1 MNPNN
6 TPIMILAV
14 YIASTSLLQATEREA
29 VFRLQFSANPI
40 KPRAPVSVREDW
52 QRQKQEHELRQ
63 PSWEAKLKVTKYR
76 KNFGI
81 RQG

>member
-14 YIASTSLLQATEREA
+14 YTASTSLSQATEREA
-29 VFRLQFSANPI
+29 VQFSANPI
-40 KPRAPVSVREDW
+40 KPTAPGSAREDQ
-52 QRQKQEHELRQ
+52 QRQKQEHELWQ
-63 PSWEAKLKVTKYR
+63 PSWEANLKATKYG